1 MKNLLFCAT
10 LSLPFLAW
18 AQPDNDFCSDALDI
32 SEILMGDIGE
42 QISLGPFVNL
52 EATGEPELADDLA
65 GFWFDIAPGASSPA
79 VDQSVW
85 FKFTGDGNT
94 YQIFTWSCPGS
105 AFYSNDLQLAL
116 YAGSCDNLSLVTAND
131 DMQVWWGWWHS
142 VLNFTAEEG
151 IEYWLMADG
160 FNHYDGD
167 EWQGVGQGTFCLA
180 GMQLEPLTDHI
191 TCDASRNIS
200 ALFEETTASSPGFIG
215 PFDDTEL
222 GSGIGMNLEADM
234 LGTECWN
241 DGVDDGSVWF
251 SWTGDGNSYTV
262 SHSQC
267 QEDLT
272 ETWLYYFSW
281 DSQMALYR
289 GDCAELVPI
298 ACSEDL
304 NFDENQFWSQIG
316 FDSEEGEE
324 YHLRFDGFHWTAAG
338 FEWSAEGAFC
348 LRADAGSVNNAPDQT
363 ETFVIDAY
371 PNPARNQITISWSG
385 DEATADIRVIN
396 PAGKEAAF
404 WPSVRRGSE
413 HTFDLPSG
421 FYTLQIE
428 TSKTRST
435 RHLQILR

>member
-1 MKNLLFCAT
+1 MKNLFLCAA
-10 LSLPFLAW
+10 LSLPFFAW
-18 AQPDNDFCSDALDI
+18 AQPGNDLCSNAVDI
-32 SEILMGDIGE
+32 SEVLMGDIGE
-42 QISLGPFVNL
+42 QISVGPYANL
-52 EATGEPELADDLA
+52 EATGEPELANDLT
-65 GFWFDIAPGASSPA
+65 GFWFDNASGASMPS

-85 FKFTGDGNT
+85 FRFTGDGNT
-94 YQIFTWSCPGS
+94 YQFITWICPGS

-116 YAGSCDNLSLVTAND
+116 YTGSCDSLSLVTAND

-151 IEYWLMADG
+151 VDYWLMADG

-167 EWQGVGQGTFCLA
+167 DWQGVGQGTFCLA
-180 GMQLEPLTDHI
+180 GMQLEPLTDHV

-200 ALFEETTASSPGFIG
+200 SLFEETSASAPGFIG

-222 GSGIGMNLEADM
+222 GSGIGMNPEADM

-251 SWTGDGNSYTV
+251 SWTGDGNSYTI

-267 QEDLT
+267 QEDLSD
-272 ETWLYYFSW
+272 TWTYYFAW

-289 GDCAELVPI
+289 GDCGELVPI
-298 ACSEDL
+298 ACSEDID
-304 NFDENQFWSQIG
+304 FDGNQFWSQIG
-316 FDSEEGEE
+316 FNSEEGEE

-338 FEWSAEGAFC
+338 LEWSAEGAFC
-348 LRADAGSVNNAPDQT
+348 LRADAGSVSNTSDIA
-363 ETFVIDAY
+363 EAFVIDAY
-371 PNPARNQITISWSG
+371 PNPARDQITISWSG
-385 DEATADIRVIN
+385 HEAVADVRVFD

-404 WPSVRRGSE
+404 WPSARRGSH
-413 HTFDLPSG
+413 HTFNLPSG

-428 TSKTRST
+428 TDDARTTKR
-435 RHLQILR
+435 LQVLK